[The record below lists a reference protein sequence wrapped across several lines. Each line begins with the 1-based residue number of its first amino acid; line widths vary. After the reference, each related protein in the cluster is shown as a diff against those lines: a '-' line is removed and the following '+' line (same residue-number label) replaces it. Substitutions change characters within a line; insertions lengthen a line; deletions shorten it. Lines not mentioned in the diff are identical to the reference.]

1 LIYVIEIIT
10 FNDGRTIMNGIKQDS
25 MGVEYGYLLD
35 FSSIEELEKTM
46 RKRWE
51 VKGNI
56 KIIKNGIQ
64 IGVLNGSL

>member
-1 LIYVIEIIT
+1 MVYVIEIIT

-35 FSSIEELEKTM
+35 FSSIEELERTM

-51 VKGNI
+51 IKGNI
-56 KIIKNGIQ
+56 KIVKNGIT
-64 IGVLNGSL
+64 IGVL

>member
-1 LIYVIEIIT
+1 
-10 FNDGRTIMNGIKQDS
+10 MNGIKKDT
-25 MGVEYGYLLD
+25 MGVEYGYMLD

-46 RKRWE
+46 RKRWDI
-51 VKGNI
+51 KGNI